1 MLFICTL
8 KSLIWKSSVKKKT
21 QKWSSCHERVG
32 VNKDHLST
40 VEMTTFRCGGVRFSL
55 GSVCMKQ
62 PRRQKKEGEDPGR
75 AVIRQAER
83 NHIRYTIRNPPS
95 PFLQTSPIMSKL
107 SCDSKYSPLWGLK
120 WQTEDIVVYPRF
132 FSPPVKGKPSD
143 SKRSTCVPL
152 KSIYFKDPIPPP
164 SSSNGRI
171 TVNTLKS
178 GRRWSAH
185 PTIFFIDEGFLCKL
199 GLSRDPHQV
208 SPHNLLCF
216 LTDLVECWAE

>member
-8 KSLIWKSSVKKKT
+8 KSLIWKSSVKKT
-21 QKWSSCHERVG
+21 PQKWSSCHERVG

-62 PRRQKKEGEDPGR
+62 PWRQKKEGEDPGR

-132 FSPPVKGKPSD
+132 FSPQ
-143 SKRSTCVPL
+143 SKESHQIARGQLVFPWNQFILKTRFPL
-152 KSIYFKDPIPPP
+152 LPAPM
-164 SSSNGRI
+164 G
-171 TVNTLKS
+171 
-178 GRRWSAH
+178 
-185 PTIFFIDEGFLCKL
+185 E
-199 GLSRDPHQV
+199 
-208 SPHNLLCF
+208 
-216 LTDLVECWAE
+216 